1 MVSESAYFQRTDTNV
16 VHCVND
22 VIRTIAALFLFASGC
37 FAVAKGNALHVS
49 IDDAV
54 EYALTNE
61 PEIHS
66 LGLQVEAQA
75 NLQEAA
81 TRLPDPTVRTGILNV
96 PIDSFALNSEPMTQT
111 LVGVRQTIP
120 AIGSRIALS
129 MKHGHLSEA
138 FAHRRTLQR
147 KTTTLATRI
156 AWLEAHY
163 QRHAV
168 GLTTQALQLLES
180 FVNVVRARYAA
191 GDELQL
197 AVLAAELEL
206 NRLQSRLIDTNR
218 QREQSVYE
226 LQRLIGVAD
235 ELSVGIELPNWNVAP
250 TRELVTQSIKAH
262 PRIQAANA
270 LIAAESAMTQ
280 LQETALKPE
289 WHLDL
294 SYGIRD
300 GTNLDGSSRSDFAS
314 ATLSF
319 SLPIVEKRKHN
330 LRLLSA
336 QASVDSARSSKTV
349 VLRDMLSEIDVSY
362 SEWARLTERLTL
374 LDETIIAQSHN
385 HAQAALKAYQN
396 KEGSFTDV
404 LLSYVNEVDLKLE
417 QHRVKIDRLK
427 VWATID
433 SLNGSSK

>member
-1 MVSESAYFQRTDTNV
+1 MVSETALFRRMGTILVRYAGR
-16 VHCVND
+16 
-22 VIRTIAALFLFASGC
+22 VIRAIATLLSITIGC
-37 FAVAKGNALHVS
+37 LAVAERSAQHVS

-61 PEIHS
+61 PAILS
-66 LGLQVEAQA
+66 LGRQVYAQT

-81 TRLPDPTVRTGILNV
+81 KRLPDPTVRTGILNV

-111 LVGVRQTIP
+111 LIGVRQTIP
-120 AIGSRIALS
+120 AIGSRLASS

-138 FAHRRTLQR
+138 FDHQRSLQK
-147 KTTTLATRI
+147 KTTTLATRV

-163 QRHAV
+163 QRRAV
-168 GLTTQALQLLES
+168 ELTTQALQLLES
-180 FVNVVRARYAA
+180 FANVVRARYAA

-206 NRLQSRLIDTNR
+206 NRLQSRLIDTKR
-218 QREQSVYE
+218 HKDQTLYE
-226 LQRLIGVAD
+226 LRRLIGVTD
-235 ELSVGIELPNWNVAP
+235 ELSVGFELPIWDVAP
-250 TRELVTQSIKAH
+250 SREHITQALEVH

-270 LIAAESAMTQ
+270 FIAAESAMTQ

-300 GTNLDGSSRSDFAS
+300 GINLDGSSRSDFAS

-319 SLPIVEKRKHN
+319 SLPFVEKRKHN
-330 LRLLSA
+330 LRLLA
-336 QASVDSARSSKTV
+336 AHANEDSARYSKRI
-349 VLRDMLSEIDVSY
+349 VLRDMFSEIDVAY
-362 SEWARLTERLTL
+362 SEWTRLTERLSL
-374 LDETIIAQSHN
+374 LDDTIIAQTHN

-404 LLSYVNEVDLKLE
+404 LLSYVNEVDSKLE
-417 QHRVKIDRLK
+417 QHRVKVDRLK

-433 SLNGSSK
+433 SLNGSSE